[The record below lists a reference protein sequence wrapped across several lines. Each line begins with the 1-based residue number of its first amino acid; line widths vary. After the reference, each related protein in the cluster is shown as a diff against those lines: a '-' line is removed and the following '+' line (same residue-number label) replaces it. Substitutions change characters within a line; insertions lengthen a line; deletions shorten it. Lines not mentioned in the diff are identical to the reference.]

1 MLRSLIRGG
10 QLPRLG
16 GFSAEGDCL
25 GSWWTWIDT
34 ARREDC
40 CTHPGGS
47 RAWPPEGFR
56 RSLCGGSQE
65 RTRTWGPEPFEGLN
79 ISFGNWPL
87 SHVGSRTGFGV
98 ARDRRDRLGISTAWR
113 YVVWLCTGWGRSHS
127 AASGA
132 PGNECRRG
140 MMGGMRPL
148 ADGWRWVILLG
159 VSRGAM
165 RCPRCGGLGVVF
177 GALDGHGDP
186 GEPCHGRV
194 NGKIVA
200 DCEAGNREHARRL
213 KEAQDYIRG
222 HEGWPEGGAR

>member
-1 MLRSLIRGG
+1 LRSLIRGG

-25 GSWWTWIDT
+25 GSWWTWIGT

-140 MMGGMRPL
+140 MMGGMRPRE
-148 ADGWRWVILLG
+148 DGWRWAILLG
-159 VSRGAM
+159 VSVAPERE
-165 RCPRCGGLGVVF
+165 R
-177 GALDGHGDP
+177 
-186 GEPCHGRV
+186 GRV
-194 NGKIVA
+194 
-200 DCEAGNREHARRL
+200 EARRRRSSVL
-213 KEAQDYIRG
+213 LHGVPILVPDGREPQIAELLREEGSNSVPHTRLRSTSLWSGIRK
-222 HEGWPEGGAR
+222 P